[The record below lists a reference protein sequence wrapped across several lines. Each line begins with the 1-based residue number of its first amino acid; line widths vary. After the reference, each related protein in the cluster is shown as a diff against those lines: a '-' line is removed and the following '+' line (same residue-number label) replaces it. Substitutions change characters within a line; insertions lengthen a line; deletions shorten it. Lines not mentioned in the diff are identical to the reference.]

1 MLLSLVLDALYD
13 RVEAVGRHRFWFLA
27 LVLVFLIVT
36 FINGVGLVPEEPY
49 QRLSEYPFITR
60 TDIHFNNYWQE
71 NLFLPVLAY
80 FLGFTGTIR
89 FNALVFATI
98 FGAFSLFAW
107 LAFLYRG
114 SVVSMVTSTI
124 LITSPLTT
132 VFLSWLGTPDGL
144 TILLTIP
151 FLFIHSGILMFSLA
165 VLGAMNHLVFVIAA
179 VEILILRWIAR
190 DRINLRHLVYTVVGA
205 ALGYGIVKFFLYSNK
220 IEVMSRVDFMQLRN
234 LSEWTN
240 LNLETLPIALYSL
253 FNIQWL
259 ILPVCLIMFFKKDR
273 LFYVLV
279 IFILLVNYGMTFFML
294 DTTRVFG
301 LLSWGVLFECI
312 FHSVDISVSQSEQPE
327 FQKQFM
333 QALALTGILSLF
345 SSRYFVWVGEIHATP
360 FFAWIEK
367 LFQI

>member
-1 MLLSLVLDALYD
+1 
-13 RVEAVGRHRFWFLA
+13 
-27 LVLVFLIVT
+27 
-36 FINGVGLVPEEPY
+36 
-49 QRLSEYPFITR
+49 
-60 TDIHFNNYWQE
+60 
-71 NLFLPVLAY
+71 
-80 FLGFTGTIR
+80 
-89 FNALVFATI
+89 
-98 FGAFSLFAW
+98 
-107 LAFLYRG
+107 
-114 SVVSMVTSTI
+114 
-124 LITSPLTT
+124 
-132 VFLSWLGTPDGL
+132 
-144 TILLTIP
+144 
-151 FLFIHSGILMFSLA
+151 MFSLA

-312 FHSVDISVSQSEQPE
+312 FHSLDISVSQPDQPE